1 MKTTD
6 YTDNQ
11 IRKAL
16 CKEYEDLC
24 HDDFNPE
31 EDMTQREYEDFVLDM
46 NTEQLI
52 EECSVDDRYYTLK
65 DFMDYWGD
73 KPNE

>member
-31 EDMTQREYEDFVLDM
+31 EDMTQREYEDYVLDL

-52 EECSVDDRYYTLK
+52 EECSVDDKYYTLK
-65 DFMDYWGD
+65 DFMDFWGE
-73 KPNE
+73 N

>member
-1 MKTTD
+1 MKSD

-16 CKEYEDLC
+16 CNEWEWLC
-24 HDDFNPE
+24 HDDYNPD
-31 EDMTQREYEDFVLDM
+31 EDMSQREYEDYVLDL

-52 EECSVDDRYYTLK
+52 EETCTDNEYFTLK
-65 DFMDYWGD
+65 NYMEHWGE
-73 KPNE
+73 K